1 MLLKL
6 LQICDSNFPIGSF
19 SHSFGLETYINEK
32 KVFDK
37 KSFECWLQGYMNQLL
52 FNDILSI
59 KLLYMYKEDTL
70 LEFAYKLS
78 ELLHVSTL
86 AKETK
91 EANTLIAKRMLKNLN
106 DLYEIKVLNEY
117 AKQVDIP
124 QSSIV
129 YGLFCL
135 YEGID
140 LKTSILTYCFSAV
153 NTIIQNAIRAIPL
166 SQKDGQMILKN
177 CDIEKMYESVL
188 SLEIED
194 LGASLVGLEIA
205 QMKHENLEFRLFM
218 S

>member
-37 KSFECWLQGYMNQLL
+37 KSFECWLQGYMYQLL

-70 LEFAYKLS
+70 LEFAHKLS
-78 ELLHVSTL
+78 NLLHVSTL
-86 AKETK
+86 AKEAK
-91 EANTLIAKRMLKNLN
+91 EANILIASRMLKNLN
-106 DLYEIKVLNEY
+106 DLYGIKLLKEY
-117 AKQVDIP
+117 EKKIDIP
-124 QSSIV
+124 QSSVV
-129 YGLFCL
+129 YGLFCICEKIKMKPSIQS
-135 YEGID
+135 YAFSGI
-140 LKTSILTYCFSAV
+140 
-153 NTIIQNAIRAIPL
+153 NTITQNAIRAIPL

-188 SLEIED
+188 ALELED

-205 QMKHENLEFRLFM
+205 QMKHESLEFRLFM